1 MVEITKPFFT
11 TIFINLL
18 LVFAG
23 FQFVDTTLLD
33 DFVEIS
39 PDGEI
44 QGASDQLKEEIPQS
58 GQGSSFIQDTAGG
71 SNTLSLID
79 GLGALLDLLTLFINV
94 ILAPIELLIILPNIA
109 KIFIAFPLLMFN
121 VLSYASFIRSG
132 A

>member
-33 DFVEIS
+33 DFVEINS
-39 PDGEI
+39 EGEI
-44 QGASDQLKEEIPQS
+44 QGASTQLQDEIPQS
-58 GQGSSFIQDTAGG
+58 GEGSSFIQDTAGAG
-71 SNTLSLID
+71 TLSLID
-79 GLGALLDLLTLFINV
+79 GLGALLDLLTLLINV
-94 ILAPIELLIILPNIA
+94 ILAPLEMLIVLPNIA
-109 KIFIAFPLLMFN
+109 KVFIGFPLLIFN